1 MTQLE
6 IVIFVSRCIIMKK
19 FDELGKIDKQ
29 ILLFKFCLDYENRIK
44 DLVKLYEDMK
54 FYKKH
59 KLYALLEES
68 RRIYQE

>member
-1 MTQLE
+1 
-6 IVIFVSRCIIMKK
+6 MK
-19 FDELGKIDKQ
+19 KIDKQ
-29 ILLFKFCLDYENRIK
+29 ILLFKFCLDYRNRIK

-68 RRIYQE
+68 RRIYRY